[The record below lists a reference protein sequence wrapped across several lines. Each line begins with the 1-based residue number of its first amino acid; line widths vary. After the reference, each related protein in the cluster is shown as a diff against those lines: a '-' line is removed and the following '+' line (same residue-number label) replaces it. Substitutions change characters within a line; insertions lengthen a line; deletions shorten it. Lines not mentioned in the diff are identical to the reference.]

1 MSCQNGIYEGI
12 LAGIAHLVT
21 GQKQPGY
28 KIDSLDI
35 FRQCTHYYYSFGFET
50 TLVNTPPSLIPID
63 NSNSFVPPSFHGSPC
78 SNKKQKFVFIIMSK
92 KIDDSGLQPSGT
104 GLSIVNLRSRSGEG
118 QVRCR

>member
-35 FRQCTHYYYSFGFET
+35 FRQSTNYYYCFGFET

-63 NSNSFVPPSFHGSPC
+63 N
-78 SNKKQKFVFIIMSK
+78 
-92 KIDDSGLQPSGT
+92 
-104 GLSIVNLRSRSGEG
+104 
-118 QVRCR
+118 